1 MDLFIFFVL
10 MLIFT
15 TLENWFREVERFN
28 PGLLNGRAGAYWH
41 LSQLA
46 ALIITFF
53 YVVYTRYGI
62 EAVKTYTT
70 LLLLGSVWFVCYDG
84 LLNILR
90 GLNFFRV
97 STQSSD
103 PFQKFGKPI
112 IKIILISGA
121 FFIYYFLK

>member
-46 ALIITFF
+46 ARKNLYNASFTW
-53 YVVYTRYGI
+53 
-62 EAVKTYTT
+62 
-70 LLLLGSVWFVCYDG
+70 LGLVCM
-84 LLNILR
+84 L
-90 GLNFFRV
+90 
-97 STQSSD
+97 
-103 PFQKFGKPI
+103 
-112 IKIILISGA
+112 
-121 FFIYYFLK
+121 